1 MNSPVLRRDGDRLII
16 SCDGGIELTVDCAG
30 GRVRGIR
37 HAILRGKPLRSPE
50 EAVWPEI
57 ATPDGREIDHYELL
71 DARVEGGSVVIET
84 RPWWRTGHRM
94 AWEEHGGH
102 RRISGTSWSNGAWR
116 EEAHR
121 LTWRIRCERETIDGR
136 DYVGFSYAYTFDC
149 PGYAIHQLEDKATWE
164 LGGRAAGNTWIM
176 RNAFAPSVVQLSTSG
191 FDSGWTLPGIANPY
205 IFQHLPLNTQLTG
218 FTFQHDADHVL
229 VTVPARPSHV
239 RSWFHQDPGSDL
251 LLHFNQHVFDLAER
265 IETPAQRVLVA
276 TVDSDETVRRNH
288 YLTVRDAMQGR
299 IRAHYGVRA
308 DPVRPGGLIEDW
320 DLRSLD
326 HHPAI
331 LEWMHAQGLRQIFIQ
346 PLWRSNETDLVA
358 PLGGRD
364 PERSKRWG
372 TLGNMC
378 CILEPDIADCFG
390 GWPAFERALEPA
402 RRLGLECF
410 TWYSNCF
417 SSMSP
422 LVNGDP
428 TLIAR
433 DPNGQQSRN
442 NYGHV
447 LFAINNASPAAEKLF
462 MDVMRRL
469 KAAGCTG
476 VFRDS
481 HFNMGSDTIDW
492 RAGGDPPWDGGL
504 SPDQIG
510 RARSGGWL
518 RPPQVRSMHDAE
530 LAQMRRAQHE
540 LGFTYFVESAG
551 LLGIAKC
558 GTDVRRVHGNEW
570 LYDDMRTPCDGGSLK
585 SAGIEPLD
593 AYFRGMAHRLFRTPL
608 VRPNFWPGANA
619 HQDWY
624 DASSMSRLNHAFL
637 AVERGLGR
645 RRLLPDDQGVA
656 WTGADGAETVFA
668 FRDFTHPLAGR
679 AEVEE
684 VVAGGTQSADGRLAC
699 GQQRIYRIR
708 PQH

>member
-1 MNSPVLRRDGDRLII
+1 MNAPVLRRDGDRLII
-16 SCDGGIELTVDCAG
+16 TCDGGIELTVDASG
-30 GRVRGIR
+30 GNVRGIR
-37 HAILRGKPLRSPE
+37 HVTLRGKPLRAPAE
-50 EAVWPEI
+50 TIWPEI
-57 ATPDGREIDHYELL
+57 ATPDGREVERYELL
-71 DARVEGGSVVIET
+71 DARVEDGAVVITT

-102 RRISGTSWSNGAWR
+102 RRISGTSWSTGAWR
-116 EEAHR
+116 EETHR
-121 LTWRIRCERETIDGR
+121 LTWRIRAERETIAGR
-136 DYVGFSYAYTFDC
+136 DYVGFSYAYEYHC

-176 RNAFAPSVVQLSTSG
+176 RNAFAASVVQLSTAG

-205 IFQHLPLNTQLTG
+205 IFQHLPLNTQLSG
-218 FTFQHDADHVL
+218 FTFQHDADHAL

-239 RSWFHQDPGSDL
+239 RSWYHQEPGSDL
-251 LLHFNQHVFDLAER
+251 LLHFNQHVFDLGER

-276 TVDSDETVRRNH
+276 AVDGDETARRNH
-288 YLTVRDAMQGR
+288 YLAVRDLLQGR

-308 DPVRPGGLIEDW
+308 DPVRPGGRIEDW
-320 DLRSLD
+320 DLRSLE

-331 LEWMHAQGLRQIFIQ
+331 LEWMHGQGLRQIFIQ

-364 PERSKRWG
+364 PVRGKRWG

-390 GWPAFERALEPA
+390 GWPAFEHALEPA

-433 DPNGQQSRN
+433 DPNGQHARN

-447 LFAINNASPAAEKLF
+447 LFAINNASPAADKLF
-462 MDVMRRL
+462 MDTMRRL

-481 HFNMGSDTIDW
+481 HFNMGTDTIDW

-530 LAQMRRAQHE
+530 LGQMRRAQRD
-540 LGFTYFVESAG
+540 LDFAYFVESAG
-551 LLGIAKC
+551 VLGTPMC
-558 GTDVRRVHGNEW
+558 GTHEQRMQGEEWLWDDVRTG
-570 LYDDMRTPCDGGSLK
+570 MDGETLK

-593 AYFRGMAHRLFRTPL
+593 AYFRSMAHRLFRTPEVQSNL
-608 VRPNFWPGANA
+608 WPGPKA

-624 DASSMSRLNHAFL
+624 DATGMARLNHAFL
-637 AVERGLGR
+637 AVEGGLGR

-656 WTGADGAETVFA
+656 WTGADGSETVFA
-668 FRDFTHPLAGR
+668 FRDFAHPVAGR
-679 AEVEE
+679 AGVDEM
-684 VVAGGTQSADGRLAC
+684 VAGGTSDADGRLAC
-699 GQQRIYRIR
+699 SKHRIYRIR
-708 PQH
+708 PT